1 MIMVV
6 VVVMIRVVMMAV
18 AMLVRVIMSVRT
30 FFESHRLQQRPA
42 LHPQETQTDQQNERI
57 ADDFDHAYGIAH
69 NLRRSAK
76 ESRDDPND
84 GDCGNR
90 LQNGG
95 RKREHNAAPPGL
107 VVRHQIG
114 RDHRLA
120 VARSRGMKDTIKKRD
135 AEQGVGSTP
144 VRLGGANEPR
154 QHPIKFGLLC
164 KNPAGEAANLGWRC
178 ASIDAEWLRH
188 RGIDHNKQKQ
198 KQKQTVQHTQ
208 SRQPVQGQCTRILL
222 ANCAPQAI
230 VVFFSSAGISLS
242 DVPSAKVISRGN
254 TTSSLHFGAP
264 ASCTGLSLANA
275 KSTKMEGSQ
284 ISTFTLLCLP
294 AFF

>member
-1 MIMVV
+1 MIMIMIMIMVV
-6 VVVMIRVVMMAV
+6 VVVMIMVVMMAV
-18 AMLVRVIMSVRT
+18 AMLVRVIMSLRT

-42 LHPQETQTDQQNERI
+42 LHPQETQTDQQNERV
-57 ADDFDHAYGIAH
+57 ADDFDHAHGITH
-69 NLRRSAK
+69 DLRRGAK

-84 GDCGNR
+84 GDCGKR

-95 RKREHNAAPPGL
+95 CKREHNAAPPGL

-120 VARSRGMKDTIKKRD
+120 VARSRGMKDTIEKGD

-164 KNPAGEAANLGWRC
+164 KNPAGEAANFGRRR
-178 ASIDAEWLRH
+178 ATIEAEWLRH
-188 RGIDHNKQKQ
+188 RGIDHNKQ

-230 VVFFSSAGISLS
+230 VVFFSSAGIWLS
-242 DVPSAKVISRGN
+242 ALPSAKVISRGN

-275 KSTKMEGSQ
+275 KSTKMEGS
-284 ISTFTLLCLP
+284 
-294 AFF
+294 